1 MKRRIGLLVFATMM
15 AYATEPSS
23 ETRRTVRDGAKAKL
37 TFRVADSQGHPVANA
52 NVNVFFHF
60 LGGAK
65 SYSSEYVT
73 DTNGI
78 CVVEGVCSQR
88 VNSLFTKDGCYQ
100 TEYEHKYLTS
110 YPTLDNVK
118 DGKWQPW
125 NPTIEITLKEKR
137 NPISMYA
144 KTANVSLPKRGEAFG
159 FDMKKGELVK
169 PHGNGEQADLLFMCN
184 IEERGHILDFKKEL
198 FVSAVQPE
206 EGVIVNAME
215 GSQFRTIYEA
225 QENGYSPWF
234 YQVTDRT
241 RSSILQTIEWNGTEY
256 LTFRSRIVRDHEGKI
271 ISSHYGKIV
280 SMRTYGADEKN
291 PNGARVSFTYYFNP
305 TPNDRNI
312 EYDPNENLFDKVKF
326 RGMQP

>member
-1 MKRRIGLLVFATMM
+1 MRLNLLACLMVLMASIG
-15 AYATEPSS
+15 YADDNSPM
-23 ETRRTVRDGAKAKL
+23 AKL
-37 TFRVADSQGHPVANA
+37 TFRVTDSLGTPVTNADVGVSFYLWSEKPS
-52 NVNVFFHF
+52 
-60 LGGAK
+60 GAVGK
-65 SYSSEYVT
+65 T
-73 DTNGI
+73 DTNGLFT
-78 CVVEGVCSQR
+78 VEGLCS
-88 VNSLFTKDGCYQ
+88 VDANCSFVKDGY
-100 TEYEHKYLTS
+100 YLTS
-110 YPTLDNVK
+110 YRHAFSSSRRNPGAVK

-137 NPISMYA
+137 NPIPMYA
-144 KTANVSLPKRGEAFG
+144 KTAKVSLPKRGEEFG

-206 EGVIVNAME
+206 EGVIVNAMD

-225 QENGYSPWF
+225 QENGYSPRF

-241 RSSILQTIEWNGTEY
+241 PSNILQIVEWNGAEY

-280 SMRTYGADEKN
+280 SMRTYGVDRKN
-291 PNGARVSFTYYFNP
+291 PDGASVSFTYYFNP

-312 EYDPNENLFDKVKF
+312 EYDPNENLFDKMKH